1 MTAPLFELHT
11 GQDSYGLQDEAQNVL
26 ERDSKHSLK
35 SPDDEER
42 LLGVRSAQ
50 LLDY

>member
-1 MTAPLFELHT
+1 MPDLFEI
-11 GQDSYGLQDEAQNVL
+11 QDGSTINSLREEAMDVL

>member
-1 MTAPLFELHT
+1 MFDLFEI
-11 GQDSYGLQDEAQNVL
+11 QDGSSINSLQEEALDVL
-26 ERDSKHSLK
+26 ERDSKHALK